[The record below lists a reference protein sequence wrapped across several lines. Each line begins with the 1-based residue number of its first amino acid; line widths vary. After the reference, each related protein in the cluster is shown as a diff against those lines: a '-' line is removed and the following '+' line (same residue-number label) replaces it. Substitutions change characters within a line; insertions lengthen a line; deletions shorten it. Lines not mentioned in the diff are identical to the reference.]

1 MSRPESLGG
10 QITILRIVRRVVI
23 SVYDALARFAD
34 SQGTRLPE
42 LDTRYKGGTFGVEYL
57 AACSWVKSV
66 SIHRSN
72 QSTRLTTVV
81 FPAKRCKWIAAV
93 ETVPCVLVSHPV
105 LLVKYLTLDLRKD
118 GQ

>member
-1 MSRPESLGG
+1 MMPWQGLQTLKEPDCPNWTPDIREVHLESNIWPHVPGLN
-10 QITILRIVRRVVI
+10 QCLFTEVI
-23 SVYDALARFAD
+23 
-34 SQGTRLPE
+34 
-42 LDTRYKGGTFGVEYL
+42 
-57 AACSWVKSV
+57 
-66 SIHRSN
+66 